1 MRKRNICS
9 AIASGVLAINCVPMT
24 TMAMT
29 ELPKAAEQQTK
40 PKKEDQTKSGEEN
53 KENTTKEDPA
63 KPTEEQPKQKDPQ
76 KPTDEEKKPEEDKP
90 TQENPQKPIDN
101 EQKPE
106 EQLNIINLII
116 KQDIKSPKGADVD
129 FFALIEK
136 ATNSKGVDISKLVKI
151 DAGNFDKEKPGVYEI
166 KYSYTDRDGKVT
178 ERTTKVTVVDDEKTS
193 ASMPNT
199 GDSNS
204 AIYTVGLLSSI
215 LAIFGIKKAK
225 ERE

>member
-1 MRKRNICS
+1 MRKRDICS
-9 AIASGVLAINCVPMT
+9 AIASGVLAINCIPMT

-29 ELPKAAEQQTK
+29 EPPKAAEQQTE
-40 PKKEDQTKSGEEN
+40 PQKEDTAKPGEEN
-53 KENTTKEDPA
+53 KGNKTKQD
-63 KPTEEQPKQKDPQ
+63 
-76 KPTDEEKKPEEDKP
+76 
-90 TQENPQKPIDN
+90 NPQKPDDK
-101 EQKPE
+101 EKPE
-106 EQLNIINLII
+106 EELKVINLII
-116 KQDIKSPKGADVD
+116 KQDVKSPKGADVD

>member
-1 MRKRNICS
+1 MRKRDICS
-9 AIASGVLAINCVPMT
+9 AIASGVLAINCIPMT

-29 ELPKAAEQQTK
+29 EPPKAAEQQTG
-40 PKKEDQTKSGEEN
+40 PQKEDTAKPGEEN
-53 KENTTKEDPA
+53 KGNETKQDN
-63 KPTEEQPKQKDPQ
+63 PQ
-76 KPTDEEKKPEEDKP
+76 KPDDKGKETEEPTKPTDEEDKP
-90 TQENPQKPIDN
+90 TQGNPQKPDDK
-101 EQKPE
+101 EKPE
-106 EQLNIINLII
+106 EELKVINLII
-116 KQDIKSPKGADVD
+116 KQDVKSPKGADVD